1 MSKFI
6 HEIRDPIHNFIR
18 LNNDERTLLDSR
30 PLQRLRHIHQLALTF
45 QVYPGASHKRF
56 EHSLGVMELATRA
69 FDVITN
75 PNNVT
80 DKVRAHFLELRD
92 LEKLSYWRKVLR
104 MAALCHDVGHLPYSH
119 AAEHCILAPGM
130 KHEHITM
137 KIIASSELQQIF
149 LSLVPPINPTHVLK
163 LAVGKSVAKDE
174 DFSDWERIL
183 SNIIADDNLGVD
195 RIDYLLRDSH
205 HIGVAYGKFDH
216 FRLIDCLRILIG
228 DEAKGKQHSNRPELG
243 IDKGG
248 IHAVEALNLARYYM
262 FKQVYLH
269 AIRRIYDIHLTDF
282 LVEWLSGKR
291 FGHDT
296 EEFLNLTD
304 SGIHVALHESLK
316 HRDASSVHA
325 ERVVNRNHFKVVYSP
340 AWNAA
345 QIRGSSVKMIYGKL
359 CDEFSKELLRLD
371 HFVEQNKIRDFP
383 VLVHGDETVSSI
395 DLSELLGSPLNAAI
409 SCIYADGSIYDQVAA
424 WLSQHGYGS
433 TTESGKAG

>member
-1 MSKFI
+1 MSKII

-18 LNNDERTLLDSR
+18 LNSDEREILDSR
-30 PLQRLRHIHQLALTF
+30 PMQRLRHIHQLALTF

-69 FDVITN
+69 FDVVTN

-80 DKVRAHFLELRD
+80 GKIRAHFPELRD

-119 AAEHCILAPGM
+119 AAEHCILAPDM

-137 KIIASSELQQIF
+137 KIIASSELQEIF
-149 LSLVPPINPTHVLK
+149 LNLVPPINPTHVLK
-163 LAVGKSVAKDE
+163 LAVGKNIAKNA

-183 SNIIADDNLGVD
+183 SNIITDDNLGAD

-216 FRLIDCLRILIG
+216 FRLIDCLRLLMSG
-228 DEAKGKQHSNRPELG
+228 EARGKERSGVPELG

-282 LVEWLSGKR
+282 LVEWLPNKR
-291 FGHDT
+291 FTGDA
-296 EEFLNLTD
+296 EELLSLTD
-304 SGIHVALHESLK
+304 NEVNAALYRSQSC
-316 HRDASSVHA
+316 RNASSVHA
-325 ERVVNRNHFKVVYSP
+325 QRIVKRNHFKVVYAP
-340 AWNAA
+340 AWNTA
-345 QIRGSSVKMIYGKL
+345 QIRGGGVKMIYGKL
-359 CDEFSKELLRLD
+359 CDKFSKELLRLD
-371 HFVEQNKIRDFP
+371 HFVEKNKIRDFL

-409 SCIYADGSIYDQVAA
+409 SCIYADGSIYDQVAE
-424 WLSQHGYGS
+424 WLHEQGYGS
-433 TTESGKAG
+433 TTELGKAG